1 MRYQKENIYFK
12 LCSNEFT
19 YNSAIRFITN
29 RQTMYEE
36 EKRRGGREGGGSV
49 GQFEKLDPSQIEN
62 RENFLKKSGITKHTF
77 EYFSNTSN

>member
-12 LCSNEFT
+12 LCSSEFT

-36 EKRRGGREGGGSV
+36 EKRRGGRGGGV
-49 GQFEKLDPSQIEN
+49 V
-62 RENFLKKSGITKHTF
+62 
-77 EYFSNTSN
+77 